1 MEEYRPKS
9 SLEVRREL
17 EEEPRKVEQ
26 IVNGPVKT
34 KKKSFWSKIHD
45 EFISEDGKSVGDY
58 ILLDVLVPAIK
69 KTISDIVTNG
79 IDMILFGGT
88 RTNNSSYIPGTRVSY
103 RNYYDQNQRNSGG
116 YARQRVV
123 SNYSYDQIVFQSRG
137 DADAVLNELNDIIRR
152 YGFAKVADFNDLAGV
167 NGSYT
172 DNNYGWSDLRY
183 AQIVRQR
190 DGGYLIDL
198 PKPMPL
204 D

>member
-1 MEEYRPKS
+1 MAEYKPKT
-9 SLEVRREL
+9 SLTVV
-17 EEEPRKVEQ
+17 EEEPKKVEQ
-26 IVNGPVKT
+26 IVTGTVKT
-34 KKKSFWSKIHD
+34 KKKSFWSKVQD

-79 IDMILFGGT
+79 IDMLLFGGRNT
-88 RTNNSSYIPGTRVSY
+88 SGSYVPGSRVSY
-103 RNYYDQNQRNSGG
+103 RNYYDNNQRNSGG
-116 YARQRVV
+116 YSRARTTNV
-123 SNYSYDQIVFQSRG
+123 NYSYDQIIFQSRG

-172 DNNYGWSDLRY
+172 DNNYGWSDLRS
-183 AQIVRQR
+183 AQIIRQR